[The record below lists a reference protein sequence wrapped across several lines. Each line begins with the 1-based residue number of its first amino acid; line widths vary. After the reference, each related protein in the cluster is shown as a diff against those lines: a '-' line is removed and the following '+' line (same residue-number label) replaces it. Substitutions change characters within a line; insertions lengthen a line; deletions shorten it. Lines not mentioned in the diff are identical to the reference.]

1 MNDAVKEDVLY
12 LFDEELFNNEISTK
26 YKLEK
31 INVYEKEFYE
41 IIMFM

>member
-12 LFDEELFNNEISTK
+12 LFGEELFNNEISTK